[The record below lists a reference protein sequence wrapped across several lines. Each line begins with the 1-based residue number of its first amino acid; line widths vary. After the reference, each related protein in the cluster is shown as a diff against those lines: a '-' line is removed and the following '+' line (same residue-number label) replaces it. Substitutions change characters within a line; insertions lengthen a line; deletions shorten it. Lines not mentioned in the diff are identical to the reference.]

1 MQSQKKICF
10 CFLFLNANLK
20 KPTQQKPS
28 AGVEAG
34 PETEPPEHVSGETL
48 SFGETLSLVAA
59 GLGDHLAPARQRG
72 RAQRAATRDHFRD
85 GSPSSR
91 EQEERCMRPGPG
103 RSAAAQAV
111 AGRDRRVP
119 PCGPVSPPGDG
130 SRRGLI
136 PTFGTGSR
144 HQQERLARLSTRHRL
159 RDARLVSRSRHHRTH
174 PHRAPCPARGRGT
187 GSVHS
192 SITQVPHPRME
203 GEAGARRQD
212 EAETD
217 APVAGRARRPGR
229 GGGSASADRAPR
241 RCRGRRPQTRGQAP
255 RR

>member
-59 GLGDHLAPARQRG
+59 GLGDHPAPPPARQRG

-85 GSPSSR
+85 SSPSSR

-144 HQQERLARLSTRHRL
+144 PPAGKASAAVHT
-159 RDARLVSRSRHHRTH
+159 
-174 PHRAPCPARGRGT
+174 APALG
-187 GSVHS
+187 
-192 SITQVPHPRME
+192 
-203 GEAGARRQD
+203 AGAPLASRD
-212 EAETD
+212 GT
-217 APVAGRARRPGR
+217 R
-229 GGGSASADRAPR
+229 GLSADRATIGHILTGLRALPAEEGLAR
-241 RCRGRRPQTRGQAP
+241 YIAP
-255 RR
+255 

>member
-1 MQSQKKICF
+1 MNPEILVSSSRQAAGSGNARWPRPRRPSRNDVFSRMQSQKKICF

-72 RAQRAATRDHFRD
+72 RAQRAATRDHFPD
-85 GSPSSR
+85 SSPSSR

-159 RDARLVSRSRHHRTH
+159 SGPER
-174 PHRAPCPARGRGT
+174 PWPRGT
-187 GSVHS
+187 GREACQPIAPPSDTSSPGSV
-192 SITQVPHPRME
+192 PC
-203 GEAGARRQD
+203 
-212 EAETD
+212 
-217 APVAGRARRPGR
+217 PGKR
-229 GGGSASADRAPR
+229 DWLG
-241 RCRGRRPQTRGQAP
+241 T
-255 RR
+255 